1 MKWSD
6 YWINDYLCNYLLPQ
20 FFRPLSWNEFSVF
33 SFLSQTQFFSLA
45 IAVSFTSVSL
55 ILDFCEGVVMNCES
69 IFEPLV
75 RALILLGS
83 SLNIRSHWEI
93 FERSS
98 GKKRNYLSVSLI
110 VENVEFHALACTILY
125 LNKISWK
132 QHIRVLTC

>member
-1 MKWSD
+1 M
-6 YWINDYLCNYLLPQ
+6 
-20 FFRPLSWNEFSVF
+20 F

-93 FERSS
+93 LKDQAVRKEE
-98 GKKRNYLSVSLI
+98 I
-110 VENVEFHALACTILY
+110 
-125 LNKISWK
+125 
-132 QHIRVLTC
+132 